1 MTGGKK
7 AVGSLGVALGLGLL
21 AAAFLMGG
29 CSPPPPCEIGAAEVQ
44 DAQRSAKAAE
54 QTLQDAQQERADL
67 EAELRARRDE
77 LRKAETRLDELQQER
92 RGPK

>member
-7 AVGSLGVALGLGLL
+7 AVGSLGVTLGLGLL

-44 DAQRSAKAAE
+44 DAQRSARSADEA
-54 QTLQDAQQERADL
+54 LSDAQQERADL

-77 LRKAETRLDELQQER
+77 LRKAEARLEELQKER